1 MCSFDL
7 RVYVVFCLTVE
18 EYLTYL
24 PTSIIFFS
32 ASKFGMN
39 PSCPQFLAR
48 TTRLDFRN
56 WYSIY
61 PSFTYQKNMNKKT
74 FVKGC
79 SLFLSHD
86 KNKVKNYVDK
96 DCCGWSNIFCN
107 PLFSDCN
114 QCGLVQTKASE
125 EQIDKLVKKDQLS
138 SE

>member
-7 RVYVVFCLTVE
+7 GVYVVFCLTVE

-61 PSFTYQKNMNKKT
+61 PSFTYQKNMNKKP
-74 FVKGC
+74 
-79 SLFLSHD
+79 
-86 KNKVKNYVDK
+86 
-96 DCCGWSNIFCN
+96 FCKRVL
-107 PLFSDCN
+107 PFS
-114 QCGLVQTKASE
+114 
-125 EQIDKLVKKDQLS
+125 
-138 SE
+138 